1 METLEQSLVC
11 KYKIKHY
18 IKQSAFWFRSVIHSM
33 VNYEFKN
40 RLFSLH
46 VS

>member
-18 IKQSAFWFRSVIHSM
+18 IKQLAFSFRSVIHSM
-33 VNYEFKN
+33 IKDEFKN
-40 RLFSLH
+40 RLLGLH